1 LLPERVP
8 ATKPRGK
15 LQPPGLR
22 YVPALV
28 LLALAVLAW
37 HYTAPDELWDD
48 RLSSLSPVPSLRLQ
62 TDSALRA
69 AAGTPDMRYQIV
81 MHGESLEVLLING
94 EAVELR
100 LAEAASDG
108 LLKSWRSVSQLLP
121 SRKRQAARQEAIPAA
136 ETLRARLGE
145 AVSQTPF
152 HADAFEPFVA
162 AAEKASALPPLE
174 PTAMSGTLLEPW
186 LDSHLL
192 QLGNRWVSL
201 ISVSE
206 PDAAALAGRMASWGG
221 DIELVDLM
229 QSTAALMQSYR
240 SAAISTVAVAAFVIV
255 LLIWLQRRAQILWI
269 SLTVAV
275 ALLTTVVIVSTFHG
289 QLTVIHL
296 VAALLV
302 LGLGLDYA
310 LFLSRTEEAGE
321 RLATNEAVLAC
332 AASTTIAFGILATS
346 SIPVLKF
353 IGFTVALG
361 SATSYMLALTGSRWP
376 RRAGIATPE
385 EHAGA
390 V

>member
-1 LLPERVP
+1 
-8 ATKPRGK
+8 
-15 LQPPGLR
+15 
-22 YVPALV
+22 
-28 LLALAVLAW
+28 
-37 HYTAPDELWDD
+37 
-48 RLSSLSPVPSLRLQ
+48 
-62 TDSALRA
+62 
-69 AAGTPDMRYQIV
+69 
-81 MHGESLEVLLING
+81 
-94 EAVELR
+94 
-100 LAEAASDG
+100 
-108 LLKSWRSVSQLLP
+108 
-121 SRKRQAARQEAIPAA
+121 
-136 ETLRARLGE
+136 
-145 AVSQTPF
+145 
-152 HADAFEPFVA
+152 
-162 AAEKASALPPLE
+162 
-174 PTAMSGTLLEPW
+174 
-186 LDSHLL
+186 L

-206 PDAAALAGRMASWGG
+206 PDAAALAGRMACWGG

-255 LLIWLQRRAQILWI
+255 LLIWLQRRQLAQILWI

-361 SATSYMLALTGSRWP
+361 SATSYMLALAGSRWP
-376 RRAGIATPE
+376 QRAGIAAPE
-385 EHAGA
+385 ERAGA
-390 V
+390 G